1 MRSLVHIRAH
11 CIAVTKL
18 YISNSKGFKVWC
30 QAFSTKKEQGADVL
44 YEVFIAD
51 CKREMRLRR
60 MKNKD
65 LARATG
71 FKTSTINSFFAEI
84 EGRGKSERVAK
95 AISSALNVK
104 M

>member
-1 MRSLVHIRAH
+1 M
-11 CIAVTKL
+11 
-18 YISNSKGFKVWC
+18 
-30 QAFSTKKEQGADVL
+30 

-51 CKREMRLRR
+51 CKREMRLRKMR
-60 MKNKD
+60 NKD
-65 LARATG
+65 LASATG